1 MDKLG
6 SLDSLFVGLET
17 PDGAKAAPRNPCP
30 TCGRETKEH
39 HPEERTLDDGVVAV
53 VSRRICSAR
62 TCRTVFYPGAKK
74 S

>member
-17 PDGAKAAPRNPCP
+17 PDGAKVAPRHPCP
-30 TCGRETKEH
+30 SCGAETKEH
-39 HPEERTLDDGVVAV
+39 HPEERELDGGIVATV
-53 VSRRICSAR
+53 PRRICSAR
-62 TCRTVFYPGAKK
+62 SCRAILYPTAR